1 MADDVRSQKLWW
13 PRPTLRGW
21 AFLAAGIAMF
31 LYGLFLERRD
41 ALFVACF
48 LIAIPLVA
56 MGYVLVRRMRVHVT
70 RSFSPVIVPAG
81 SEAVVSLIVQN
92 LSMRPSYGARWR
104 DQAEAGISVPES
116 ALMPSLGR
124 HGRVDEGDTAR
135 LEYTLTPRRR
145 GVFGI
150 GPLILD
156 RADPFG
162 LASGEQSVGVPH
174 DLVVTPRVS
183 PLPGNAL
190 SLTNGD
196 GSMHELLRHSNP
208 NSDELI
214 AREYRPGDPLRRMNW
229 PATARHGE
237 LMVRQE
243 EQRSNPEARLIIDT
257 THSVG
262 MRGGSNITRPRL
274 DGAFELSLEM
284 AASIGIHL
292 LDAGFRLD
300 VIETGSSQLS
310 PAADRIRGGLRGD
323 TPTPY
328 RLPAGDRDLLEGLA
342 NLQLPA
348 AGSDRDTRA
357 DSPGSAIRNP
367 GSRLPTFA
375 VLIDVD
381 VREAQELAA
390 LRPYCEPAVAFVID
404 TVAAV
409 VVEQL
414 EDAGWR
420 CVPLRNTRGIA
431 EAWEQT
437 GRDRRAVG
445 EPV

>member
-1 MADDVRSQKLWW
+1 MSDEQRSQRLWW

-21 AFLAAGIAMF
+21 VFLGAGAALF

-48 LIAIPLVA
+48 LLAIPLVA

-81 SEAVVSLIVQN
+81 GEAVVSLVVQN
-92 LSMRPSYGARWR
+92 LSLRPSYGARWR
-104 DQAEAGISVPES
+104 DQAEKGITVPDS
-116 ALMPSLGR
+116 SLMPSLGR
-124 HGRVDEGDTAR
+124 YGRPDEGDTAR

-145 GVFGI
+145 GVYGI
-150 GPLILD
+150 GPLVLD

-162 LASGEQSVGVPH
+162 LASGEQTAGVPH
-174 DLVVTPRVS
+174 DLVVTPRVT

-190 SLTNGD
+190 SLTSGD
-196 GSMHELLRHSNP
+196 GTMHELLRHTNP

-243 EQRSNPEARLIIDT
+243 EQRSNPEARLILDT
-257 THSVG
+257 TRASAG
-262 MRGGSNITRPRL
+262 RGVTSAVRQRL
-274 DGAFELSLEM
+274 AAAFELELEM

-292 LDAGFRLD
+292 LDAGFGLD

-310 PAADRIRGGLRGD
+310 PASDRVRGGLRGD
-323 TPTPY
+323 TPTAF

-342 NLQLPA
+342 NLDLPE
-348 AGSDRDTRA
+348 GTDNRDTLPE
-357 DSPGSAIRNP
+357 SPGSALRN
-367 GSRLPTFA
+367 SNARLPTFA

-381 VREAQELAA
+381 AREAREIAA
-390 LRPYCEPAVAFVID
+390 LRPYCEPAVAFVVD
-404 TVAAV
+404 TVSAAAI
-409 VVEQL
+409 ETL

-420 CVPLRNTRGIA
+420 CVPLRNPRGIPQ
-431 EAWEQT
+431 AWEQT
-437 GRDRRAVG
+437 DLRRRPVD